1 MEPGA
6 IPSPSLMEI
15 LGRDRIFLA
24 KPLYINSQPRLPL
37 LQGLAEGE
45 AAEQRRNFSTHTTH
59 KYLPEQQEQNSKLA
73 ANELILCLVQVS
85 QVGKSQISAGR

>member
-24 KPLYINSQPRLPL
+24 KPLYINSLPL

-45 AAEQRRNFSTHTTH
+45 AAEQSSNFSTHTTH
-59 KYLPEQQEQNSKLA
+59 KYLP
-73 ANELILCLVQVS
+73 
-85 QVGKSQISAGR
+85 